1 MHPTKGNTILMITL
15 LPYKTRQK
23 LKLAKRNSSLIK
35 YIIVLAL
42 IMVFLGVYYVGM
54 KFQINNI
61 EASNKNQIAFAAKKD
76 QSRIDKEKDVQ
87 TENSLIKSSL
97 ANAKTNMSH
106 ASYLKLLLAFADSLP
121 NGVIVKKIE
130 FTNTTMQTPVQVQ
143 LLATSSDAIS
153 GVKEGF
159 TRNSNIFSKVSVESI
174 TSSDSAE
181 SINQKYTTTA
191 VLNLTIDVGALK

>member
-1 MHPTKGNTILMITL
+1 MITL
-15 LPYKTRQK
+15 LPYETREK
-23 LKLAKRNSSLIK
+23 LKLAKRNSNLIK
-35 YIIVLAL
+35 YIIVLSL
-42 IMVFLGVYYVGM
+42 VMVFLGVYYVGM

-61 EASNKNQIAFAAKKD
+61 ETSNKNQIAFAAKKD
-76 QSRIDKEKDVQ
+76 QFRIDKEKAVQ

-97 ANAKTNMSH
+97 ASAKTTMSH

-130 FTNTTMQTPVQVQ
+130 FTNTTMQAPVQVQ
-143 LLATSSDAIS
+143 LLATSSDAVS

-159 TRNSNIFSKVSVESI
+159 ARNSNIFSKVSVESI
-174 TSSDSAE
+174 TSGESTESA
-181 SINQKYTTTA
+181 SQKYTTTA